1 MRGVVKRSHA
11 NAVANP
17 MLVTEEVVWEGDG
30 GELGP
35 AAERA
40 LQMVRDRD
48 GKRPE
53 SASHLLDTA
62 MDNHVKHAGADSD
75 EADPYAPVAV
85 TATAKAR
92 AKFESFVKQ
101 SMLEKVVFGKREAEA
116 EAELLKALWKG
127 EAQHKV
133 QHPGGLWTGLLY
145 PESGKRMAYDL
156 GQLGAVLYTACVVPL
171 RLAFDETPEV
181 GSAPFYFDVAIDC
194 FFIFD
199 IFLSFYA
206 YTRDEHTGRLETDR
220 KVLRSNYLTGF
231 FALDAV
237 ACFPFDYIMLMTG
250 KLEEAE
256 GARNLRLLRL
266 IRMSRALR
274 LTKLLRLFKASRMR
288 AISDFI
294 HLRVVTNL
302 TYRLTFEVTFL
313 AGVIFAVAH
322 IIGCLWLHIGIVNAG
337 ILPHGSWVDHRGW
350 YKPDS
355 VCSPEYES
363 NPQEGLDTIVLGS
376 DDPSFDVLREC
387 LDSARISQVHIYM

>member
-1 MRGVVKRSHA
+1 MRAVANRSHA
-11 NAVANP
+11 TAVANP
-17 MLVTEEVVWEGDG
+17 MLVTEEVVWEEG
-30 GELGP
+30 GAELGP

-40 LQMVRDRD
+40 LQMVRDRH

-53 SASHLLDTA
+53 SASHLLDIA
-62 MDNHVKHAGADSD
+62 MDNHAKHAAMDSD
-75 EADPYAPVAV
+75 AADPHKPLAVA
-85 TATAKAR
+85 ATAKAR

-101 SMLEKVVFGKREAEA
+101 SMLEKVVFGKRDPEA

-156 GQLGAVLYTACVVPL
+156 GQLGAVLYTAGVVPL
-171 RLAFDETPEV
+171 RLAFDKTPEV
-181 GSAPFYFDVAIDC
+181 GSAPFYFDVVIDC
-194 FFIFD
+194 FFAFD
-199 IFLSFYA
+199 IILSFYA

-231 FALDAV
+231 FLLDVV
-237 ACFPFDYIMLMTG
+237 ACFPFDYIMLMTNN
-250 KLEEAE
+250 LEEAE

-274 LTKLLRLFKASRMR
+274 LTKLVRLFRASRMA

-302 TYRLTFEVTFL
+302 TYKLTFEVTFL

-322 IIGCLWLHIGIVNAG
+322 IVGCLWLHIGIVNAG
-337 ILPHGSWVDHRGW
+337 ILPHGSWIDHRGW
-350 YKPDS
+350 YKSDA

-363 NPQEGLDTIVLGS
+363 NPQEGLDTIALGS
-376 DDPSFDVLREC
+376 DDPSFDVLGEC
-387 LDSARISQVHIYM
+387 LDYARISQGHMYM